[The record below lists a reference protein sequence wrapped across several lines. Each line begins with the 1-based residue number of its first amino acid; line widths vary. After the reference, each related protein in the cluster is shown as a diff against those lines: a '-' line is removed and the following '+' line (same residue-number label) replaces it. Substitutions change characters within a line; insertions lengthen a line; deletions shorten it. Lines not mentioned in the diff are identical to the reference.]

1 MESRIIKPWNPL
13 AFFKGLVETNKLC
26 QQKGFKC
33 VAVSGLEGM
42 EEAIARMQSTPNLV
56 MVAENAAGYTLFD
69 ATPHTRKVRTVFI
82 AMRHLHDDMTARQ
95 ACMDTIFE
103 IHRQFCSVLIKEK
116 TRLQENMQ
124 YLNPQIT
131 LQEVD
136 KYLVPDTAICMFE
149 LSVDTYIDLQFKA
162 DEWITPKNS

>member
-1 MESRIIKPWNPL
+1 
-13 AFFKGLVETNKLC
+13 
-26 QQKGFKC
+26 
-33 VAVSGLEGM
+33 
-42 EEAIARMQSTPNLV
+42 
-56 MVAENAAGYTLFD
+56 
-69 ATPHTRKVRTVFI
+69 
-82 AMRHLHDDMTARQ
+82 MRHKHDDMTARQ
-95 ACMDTIFE
+95 TCMDTIFE

>member
-1 MESRIIKPWNPL
+1 
-13 AFFKGLVETNKLC
+13 
-26 QQKGFKC
+26 
-33 VAVSGLEGM
+33 M

-56 MVAENAAGYTLFD
+56 MVSENAAGFTMFD

-82 AMRHLHDDMTARQ
+82 AMRHKHDDMKARQ
-95 ACMDTIFE
+95 SCMDTIFE
-103 IHRQFCSVLIKEK
+103 IHRQFCSMLIMEK

-149 LSVDTYIDLQFKA
+149 LSVDTYIDLQYNA
-162 DEWITPKNS
+162 SEWNTQQNS

>member
-1 MESRIIKPWNPL
+1 
-13 AFFKGLVETNKLC
+13 
-26 QQKGFKC
+26 
-33 VAVSGLEGM
+33 
-42 EEAIARMQSTPNLV
+42 
-56 MVAENAAGYTLFD
+56 
-69 ATPHTRKVRTVFI
+69 
-82 AMRHLHDDMTARQ
+82 
-95 ACMDTIFE
+95 
-103 IHRQFCSVLIKEK
+103 
-116 TRLQENMQ
+116 MQ